1 MTVDDPD
8 PLLQAPLVPSY
19 GVNPTFSHA
28 STILEMKNSSNSKG
42 RHVITNKPVKIGDV
56 LFSEPP
62 YASILLPEHYSSH
75 CHHCVSLYLI
85 FILNCNSDIAC
96 IAFLFFSVILEK
108 LVKLIGLLCIKEYIQ
123 WLFFL
128 CQANLKT

>member
-1 MTVDDPD
+1 MPEPDSSPVTNPSENEPD

-85 FILNCNSDIAC
+85 FTKL
-96 IAFLFFSVILEK
+96 K
-108 LVKLIGLLCIKEYIQ
+108 LVE
-123 WLFFL
+123 F
-128 CQANLKT
+128 

>member
-1 MTVDDPD
+1 MPVPDSSPVTVDDPD

-85 FILNCNSDIAC
+85 FTKL
-96 IAFLFFSVILEK
+96 K
-108 LVKLIGLLCIKEYIQ
+108 LVE
-123 WLFFL
+123 F
-128 CQANLKT
+128 